1 MAVTNGKFKF
11 FSSVTVTSHEEK
23 QSVICLKPLVS
34 TERELSDIAM
44 MGASLLQRRKCLQ
57 VNLLLS
63 SSLSPKDPPK
73 PYPFSELL
81 PFSVSVPFSLHL
93 FSSDLPGKRCY

>member
-1 MAVTNGKFKF
+1 MGNLNF
-11 FSSVTVTSHEEK
+11 FSSVTVPSHEEK

-34 TERELSDIAM
+34 TAHELSDKAM
-44 MGASLLQRRKCLQ
+44 MGASLLQRRKYLQHLQ

-73 PYPFSELL
+73 PYPFSELP